1 VTTPPGPRIPPLP
14 PDEWSADVKAGIAA
28 LRPAHAQ
35 GELRGSKGGRAGL
48 NGICMLDQHP

>member
-1 VTTPPGPRIPPLP
+1 MTTPPGPRIPPLP